1 MRCYVRR
8 FTLRLDE
15 AEAFLGRKDDLGINL
30 QERDTRIVYAVRM
43 AVNRSFPA
51 AAGSK
56 CYAVEGSSRLL
67 DVRGGRLSG
76 SVMERSLTTTS
87 RSA

>member
-1 MRCYVRR
+1 MRR
-8 FTLRLDE
+8 FTLKLDE
-15 AEAFLGRKDDLGINL
+15 AEAFLGRKDDLGNKL
-30 QERDTRIVYAVRM
+30 QERDVRIVDAVRM
-43 AVNRSFPA
+43 AVNRVFPA

-56 CYAVEGSSRLL
+56 CYTVEDGSRLL

-76 SVMERSLTTTS
+76 SVMERSLTTTP